1 MSEKPLITKDNITLA
16 FKVLKQLTVGLIAGS
31 AMFIGLWKGVT
42 EPQLKEMIE
51 ENNIKRDS
59 IYNAT
64 SGSFRSDL
72 GVLLKVPKELV
83 SLTIYA
89 HIDSTRRFM
98 VEAGKYEDFLERF
111 STIKLLSPYLDINGD
126 EWQPMLDGRDYRVN
140 YDNGQRW
147 IVYHGHRVD
156 L

>member
-1 MSEKPLITKDNITLA
+1 MSEKNLITKENISLV
-16 FKVLKQLTVGLIAGS
+16 FKVLKQLVIGAVAGS

-42 EPQLKEMIE
+42 EPQLEQMIE
-51 ENNIKRDS
+51 DNNIKMDS
-59 IYNAT
+59 IHNAT
-64 SGSFRSDL
+64 SSSFRSEL
-72 GVLLKVPKELV
+72 SILFKVPKEVV

-89 HIDSTRRFM
+89 HVDSSRRFM
-98 VEAGKYEDFLERF
+98 IEASKYQDFLERF
-111 STIKLLSPYLDINGD
+111 SSIKLLSAYLDEHGD